1 MRGHERARAV
11 LFQHAVQ
18 VQKSQ
23 QWCKLITESEKW
35 KQQSINVLWSRTG
48 RQVCQTYRIQ
58 AIRRNCLCGADV
70 SIKPCHVQKPALY
83 KPAAYGGVDSAVLE
97 PISLSLVTGKPAHNF
112 LNTMTYGSFESQ
124 GLHVPW
130 AHTLNVDTKP
140 RALKLL
146 CKMSELFCY
155 L

>member
-1 MRGHERARAV
+1 MFSEAILAD
-11 LFQHAVQ
+11 Q
-18 VQKSQ
+18 VVKP
-23 QWCKLITESEKW
+23 
-35 KQQSINVLWSRTG
+35 VG
-48 RQVCQTYRIQ
+48 FQ
-58 AIRRNCLCGADV
+58 AIQRNSLCSADV

-83 KPAAYGGVDSAVLE
+83 KPAAHGVVDSAVLE

-124 GLHVPW
+124 GLHVLW
-130 AHTLNVDTKP
+130 ARTLNVDTKP

-146 CKMSELFCY
+146 CELSGLFCY